1 MRLVEQGLSQ
11 RGKTIMASNGWE
23 KTLAFLKKFSKPDPF
38 DKYYDEAG
46 RRGVEALSQASPKET
61 GRLASSW
68 YYVVLKNGGNVTI
81 EWHNND
87 IEDGYNIAILV
98 QYGHGTGTGGYVYGN
113 DFINPAMLD
122 VFQRL
127 ADDLWK
133 EVTSS

>member
-1 MRLVEQGLSQ
+1 
-11 RGKTIMASNGWE
+11 MASNGWE

-46 RRGVEALSQASPKET
+46 KRGVEALQQASPKET
-61 GRLASSW
+61 GVMASSW
-68 YYVVLKNGGNVTI
+68 YYVVIKNGGDVTI
-81 EWHNND
+81 EWHNSD
-87 IEDGYNIAILV
+87 IEGGYNVAILV

-122 VFQRL
+122 VFQKL
-127 ADDLWK
+127 ADDLWM